1 MELSQSTVHRGLDVR
16 MKVGGM
22 EALDLIGV
30 LTLAAAMNLFH
41 VPTLLTLTIPTLV
54 LITLYFG
61 KRNKPDGFLIHL
73 LRYYLTPGHFSAG
86 EPTQNGE
93 NLYLKIYE
101 K

>member
-1 MELSQSTVHRGLDVR
+1 

-30 LTLAAAMNLFH
+30 LIFAAVMNLFH
-41 VPTLLTLTIPTLV
+41 LPTILTFAIPASALA
-54 LITLYFG
+54 TLYFG

-73 LRYYLTPGHFSAG
+73 LRYYLTPGVYSAG
-86 EPTQNGE
+86 APTENGE
-93 NLYLKIYE
+93 ILYRKIYE